1 MGHKSKVNTVYT
13 SLTTTP
19 GLAITPLIILPATE
33 TIQLDSVFFKQT
45 KKHSFNFFCLKK
57 RSDSLLF
64 SLIIPWRYVVACSE
78 VYKIDSSLCESCPHD
93 SQTHKTEQKWDK
105 LIIFKQTVWYL
116 RSFAYLLSCL
126 EIDKNLNMAVW

>member
-33 TIQLDSVFFKQT
+33 TIQLDSVVFKRT
-45 KKHSFNFFCLKK
+45 KTHSFNFCCLKK

-64 SLIIPWRYVVACSE
+64 SLIIPWTYVVTCSE
-78 VYKIDSSLCESCPHD
+78 VDKIDESLCE
-93 SQTHKTEQKWDK
+93 THKLTK
-105 LIIFKQTVWYL
+105 LN
-116 RSFAYLLSCL
+116 RS
-126 EIDKNLNMAVW
+126 EINS